1 MSLAKYQAFL
11 ATAEHQNL
19 TKAAAV
25 LGYTQSGISH
35 LLAGLEEDLG
45 VTLFVRGR
53 QGAQL
58 TPEGQHL
65 LPHIQRILHAE
76 QDLHAAADDLKKVLA
91 GSLRIGTISSIAMSY
106 LPRILQSFQAKHPGL
121 ELTVINGSYADLEA
135 ALMENRVDCAFVTL
149 PSLKE
154 FSITPLLR
162 DRLMAILPKNSP
174 RTSHV
179 QISLKEL
186 RDEMFILPA
195 EGSHYD
201 IGKLFS
207 AAGITP
213 QSRFVIHDD
222 FAALAMVRQGLGYTI
237 LPELLFDCLPQE
249 GICAIPL
256 RSSEREIGIAVNRNR
271 YQSPAIRAFVSSTSE
286 AFGA

>member
-1 MSLAKYQAFL
+1 MSLAKYQVFL
-11 ATAEHQNL
+11 AVAEQQNL

-35 LLAGLEEDLG
+35 LLSGLEEDLG
-45 VTLFVRGR
+45 MTLFIRGR

-65 LPHIQRILHAE
+65 LPYIQRILHAE
-76 QDLHAAADDLKKVLA
+76 QDLHAAADDLKQVLS

-106 LPRILQSFQAKHPGL
+106 LPRILQDFQEKHPQL
-121 ELTVINGSYADLEA
+121 ELTVINGTYADLETD
-135 ALMENRVDCAFVTL
+135 LLENRVDCAFVTL

-154 FSITPLLR
+154 FVITPLLR
-162 DRLMAILPKNSP
+162 DRLMAILPESSP
-174 RTSHV
+174 HTSQK
-179 QISLKEL
+179 QISLHEL
-186 RDEMFILPA
+186 QHEIFIIPA

-207 AAGITP
+207 AAEITP

-237 LPELLFDCLPQE
+237 LPELLFDCLPQD
-249 GICAIPL
+249 GVCAAPL
-256 RSSEREIGIAVNRNR
+256 DNSEREIGIAVNRSR
-271 YQSPAIRAFVSSTSE
+271 YQSPAIRAFISAMTE
-286 AFGA
+286 AFAP